1 MTGSPYFTPAS
12 DNPTTYVCP
21 ACDGHGGDCDGGP
34 WVHPQSPDADWRDCA
49 TCAGLGE
56 VDYRELG
63 VETLD
68 DFAWWGKAP
77 DDMARIV
84 AIRALV
90 ALGEFHPDGHELM
103 TDADRA
109 SVFGAAEVAA

>member
-1 MTGSPYFTPAS
+1 MTTQQFTPYS
-12 DNPTTYVCP
+12 QDPHTYVCP
-21 ACDGHGGDCDGGP
+21 NCAGHGGQGDPWMHPHDPRQTWYDCE
-34 WVHPQSPDADWRDCA
+34 

-56 VDYRELG
+56 VDYRELDLD
-63 VETLD
+63 ELD

-77 DDMARIV
+77 DDMARVV

-90 ALGEFHPDGHELM
+90 ALDAFHPDGHELM

-109 SVFGAAEVAA
+109 AVFGGVEVVA